1 MPNRAFNGWYSD
13 PETFLAALRPWGLK
27 QTGKDEY
34 RARCP
39 AHDGGDPNLAIRR
52 DGDKVLVHCH
62 SHGCT
67 FEAIWRALGLER
79 DPPRAGDS
87 RRGPDG
93 RFAYRDRRLPDVPET
108 EGGRRSHNLHFNTVA
123 PSGGGVAEDDGNVL
137 AHCHAGC
144 NQAAVIE
151 VPRSRG
157 LRNNCGPHPRPGDR
171 FRPNPVTRDESAI
184 ANRIRFA
191 INIWRASEPAMGTP
205 VEAYLHSRGLTL
217 RPPGTLR
224 FHGSLKHPSGGV
236 WPAMVAL
243 VTRGTDDAPLAI
255 HRTFLA
261 HDGVGKA
268 PVAPSKMMLGPCRGG
283 AVRLGDPGDALM
295 VGEGIETCLAAMQA
309 TGRAAWAAL
318 STSGSRTLDLPEGI
332 RTVTVLA
339 DGDDPGEAAAFECA
353 RRWKRERRRVS
364 IARPPQGLD
373 FNDLLMGR
381 VPDIGE
387 AIG

>member
-1 MPNRAFNGWYSD
+1 MACRPPTGERRNASRLKMPNGDFSGWHPD
-13 PETFLAALRPWGLK
+13 PEKFLAALRPWGLR

-39 AHDGGDPNLAIRR
+39 AHDGGDPNLAIRH
-52 DGDKVLVHCH
+52 DGDKVLAHCH

-67 FEAIWRALGLER
+67 FKAIRLALGLER
-79 DPPRAGDS
+79 DPPCLDDS
-87 RRGPDG
+87 RRKPDD
-93 RFAYRDRRLPDVPET
+93 RFVYQDRRL
-108 EGGRRSHNLHFNTVA
+108 
-123 PSGGGVAEDDGNVL
+123 
-137 AHCHAGC
+137 
-144 NQAAVIE
+144 
-151 VPRSRG
+151 
-157 LRNNCGPHPRPGDR
+157 PGDR
-171 FRPNPVTRDESAI
+171 FRPNPVARDESAI
-184 ANRIRFA
+184 ANRIKFA

-217 RPPGTLR
+217 RPPDTLR

-236 WPAMVAL
+236 WPTMVAL

-261 HDGVGKA
+261 HDVVGKA

-283 AVRLGDPGDALM
+283 AVRLGDPGDAFM

-318 STSGSRTLDLPEGI
+318 STSGLRTLDLPEGI

-353 RRWKRERRRVS
+353 RRWKWEHRLVS
-364 IARPPQGLD
+364 IARPPQGLN

-381 VPDIGE
+381 VPEIGK